1 MKMNVEIVKNSI
13 VKSVIVNS
21 LEEVEGIREIVD
33 FVPVDLTEAEV
44 KLAKI
49 DFDKIELVVDILV
62 EDFMQNP
69 IEDRIWFQ

>member
-1 MKMNVEIVKNSI
+1 MNVEIVKNSI